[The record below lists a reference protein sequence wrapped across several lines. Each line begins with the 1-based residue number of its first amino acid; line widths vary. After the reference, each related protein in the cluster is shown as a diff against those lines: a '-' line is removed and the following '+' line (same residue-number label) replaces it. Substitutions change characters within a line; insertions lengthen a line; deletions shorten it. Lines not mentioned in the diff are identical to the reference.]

1 MKVAVV
7 FSALPAEGGGV
18 FTFEDAMR
26 RGLDQLGP
34 ASRHEF
40 VTYALGESGDGETI
54 GIPQTRRTRY
64 ERLVRRRVVATQ
76 DSVDAPRAR
85 WRTWFQRSLDE
96 QGVEFVWFASHYFE
110 ECEQPYMATVW
121 DLAHIVYPWFPE
133 VGAGGEWERRQAYF
147 ERYLGRPAR
156 VVVPNSALTDLLV
169 NAFPMPRE
177 RVVEIPFAT
186 PEWAL
191 EPHPHDDA
199 QVLQRHGI
207 EEPYLFYPAQF
218 WAHKNHVTGLEVLR
232 ELNADR
238 DRPLQLVFVGSDKGT
253 LEHVRA
259 AAASLGVADQVRF
272 LGFIEQDDLVSLYR
286 RAHALLYL
294 SFFGPS
300 NLPPLE
306 ACALGCPVVCADVP
320 GMRLQ
325 LGDAALFAPPTD
337 VAGLTDAVRRLGDQD
352 ERDRLVAAGRELAGG
367 LTPAGYAARVI
378 DELDAFEPI
387 RRTWGH

>member
-1 MKVAVV
+1 VKVAVV
-7 FSALPAEGGGV
+7 YSALPAEGGGV

-26 RGLDQLGP
+26 RGLERLAPD
-34 ASRHEF
+34 SRHEF
-40 VTYALGESGDGETI
+40 VTYVHGEGRAGEAI

-64 ERLVRRRVVATQ
+64 ERLARRRLVSAQ
-76 DSVDAPRAR
+76 DRMDAPRAG

-96 QGVEFVWFASHYFE
+96 QGIEFVWFASHYFE

-133 VGAGGEWERRQAYF
+133 VGAEGEWERRQHYF

-156 VVVPNSALTDLLV
+156 VIVPNEALTGLLV

-191 EPHPHDDA
+191 EPHPHDDGE
-199 QVLQRHGI
+199 VLRRHGI
-207 EEPYLFYPAQF
+207 EEPFLFYPAQF
-218 WAHKNHVTGLEVLR
+218 WAHKNHITGLRALR
-232 ELNADR
+232 ELNAGR
-238 DRPLQLVFVGSDKGT
+238 DTPLSLVFVGSDKGT
-253 LEHVRA
+253 LEHVRSVA
-259 AAASLGVADQVRF
+259 AELGVADQVHF
-272 LGFIEQDDLVSLYR
+272 LGFIEQGDLVSLYG

-320 GMRLQ
+320 GMRIQ
-325 LGDAALFAPPTD
+325 LGDAAAFAAPTD
-337 VAGLTDAVRRLGDQD
+337 VAGFAAAVRRLDDGA
-352 ERDRLVAAGRELAGG
+352 ERDRFAAAGRALAAAQ
-367 LTPAGYAARVI
+367 TPASYVGRVLE
-378 DELDAFEPI
+378 ELDAFEPI

>member
-1 MKVAVV
+1 LKVAVV

-26 RGLDQLGP
+26 RGLEQLGP

-40 VTYALGESGDGETI
+40 VTYAVGASGDGETI

-64 ERLVRRRVVATQ
+64 ERLVRRRVVAGQ

-96 QGVEFVWFASHYFE
+96 QGIEFVWFASHYFE

-121 DLAHIVYPWFPE
+121 DLAHIEYPWFPE

-156 VVVPNSALTDLLV
+156 VIVPNEALTDLLT
-169 NAFPMPRE
+169 NAFPMPRA

-191 EPHPHDDA
+191 EPHPHDD
-199 QVLQRHGI
+199 QEVLRRHGVRT
-207 EEPYLFYPAQF
+207 PFLFYPAQF
-218 WAHKNHVTGLEVLR
+218 WAHKNHTTALRVLARLNERR
-232 ELNADR
+232 EE
-238 DRPLQLVFVGSDKGT
+238 PFQLVLVGSDKGT

-259 AAASLGVADQVRF
+259 TATELGVAADVLY
-272 LGFIEQDDLVSLYR
+272 LGFVEQDDLVSLYR
-286 RAHALLYL
+286 SAHALLYL

-325 LGDAALFAPPTD
+325 LGDAALFAPPADTEAIAAQ
-337 VAGLTDAVRRLGDQD
+337 VEAIGP
-352 ERDRLVAAGRELAGG
+352 ERDRLIAAGHALAAG
-367 LTPAGYAARVI
+367 LTPTGYVRRVL

>member
-1 MKVAVV
+1 MRVAVV

-18 FTFEDAMR
+18 FTFEDSVR
-26 RGLDQLGP
+26 RGLEEHRG

-40 VTYALGESGDGETI
+40 VTYAVGDGGGETI
-54 GIPQTRRTRY
+54 GIPQTRRNRY
-64 ERLVRRRVVATQ
+64 ERVTRRRLVRAQ

-96 QGVEFVWFASHYFE
+96 HEVDFVWFASHYFE

-121 DLAHIVYPWFPE
+121 DLAHVEYPWFPE
-133 VGAGGEWERRQAYF
+133 VGAAGEWERRQGYF
-147 ERYLGRPAR
+147 ERYLGKPAR
-156 VVVPNSALTDLLV
+156 VIVPNGALTDLLV
-169 NAFPMPRE
+169 NAFPMPRS
-177 RVVEIPFAT
+177 RVLEIPFAT

-199 QVLQRHGI
+199 EVLRRHGVRA
-207 EEPYLFYPAQF
+207 PFLFYPAQF
-218 WAHKNHVTGLEVLR
+218 WAHKNHTTALRVLAR
-232 ELNADR
+232 LNGDR
-238 DRPLQLVFVGSDKGT
+238 DERLQLVLVGSDKGT
-253 LEHVRA
+253 LDHVRA
-259 AAASLGVADQVRF
+259 TASELGVAADVLY
-272 LGFIEQDDLVSLYR
+272 LGFVEQDDLVSLYR
-286 RAHALLYL
+286 SADALLYL

-325 LGDAALFAPPTD
+325 LGEAALFAPPTD
-337 VAGLTDAVRRLGDQD
+337 VGAIARAVEATGEAA
-352 ERDRLVAAGRELAGG
+352 ERERLVSAGRELAHG
-367 LTPAGYAARVI
+367 LTPAGYVARVI
-378 DELDAFEPI
+378 QELDAFEPI